1 MNKFKKV
8 AVICVATMC
17 LACNNVFAETKEIN
31 TATRV
36 RKSAS
41 TDSNIVTV
49 LYPGN
54 DVEVLGQEG
63 EWSKVQRGD
72 YVGYVKTEF
81 LKKLEDKDDESEIY
95 NTVKNEVKNTV
106 KNETKTETKN
116 EVKNTVAE
124 NKVVENKIENKVEN
138 TVKNEVTNTT
148 NNTVITD
155 NLETL
160 ETGKIAILIKT
171 ELNVMPNFFSNS
183 IIELDAGKVLTI
195 LDEINNWY
203 KVATEDGKEG
213 WILKSKTTNKVLNV
227 EKPVEETDKI
237 VDSVEKDTTEKR
249 ETQTESKDDIN
260 KKGIVNV
267 ETANIREK
275 ASTTAKRVGFLDY
288 NDEVVILA
296 EENGFYKISST
307 KIDGYVSKTLITATD
322 EKVSSR
328 SLAEERKEEVLR
340 KEEER
345 KKQEESVSKNEN
357 NTEVVENVNT
367 LSNNTTAEY
376 SLNGESVV
384 SYAKQFLGMSYVLG
398 GKTPETGFDCAGF
411 TKYVYKNFGYT
422 LGTIAS
428 AQTTVGTDVTS
439 MADLKVGDLVLFQN
453 EEKTKIGH
461 TGVYMGNGEFIH
473 AANPE
478 RGVVIDNLNTSSYY
492 NTRFVIAKRIVD

>member
-1 MNKFKKV
+1 MNKLKKV
-8 AVICVATMC
+8 AVICVATVC

-81 LKKLEDKDDESEIY
+81 LKKLEDKDNESEIY
-95 NTVKNEVKNTV
+95 NTVKKEVKNTV

-116 EVKNTVAE
+116 EVKNTIVE
-124 NKVVENKIENKVEN
+124 NKVVENKVEN
-138 TVKNEVTNTT
+138 IVKNEVTNTT
-148 NNTVITD
+148 NNTNNTVISDT
-155 NLETL
+155 LETL
-160 ETGKIAILIKT
+160 EKGKIAILIKT

-203 KVATEDGKEG
+203 KVVTEDGKEG

-227 EKPVEETDKI
+227 EKPVKETDKN

-249 ETQTESKDDIN
+249 KTQTETKDVTN

-288 NDEVVILA
+288 NDEVVILS
-296 EENGFYKISST
+296 EENGFYKITST
-307 KIDGYVSKTLITATD
+307 KIDGYVSKTLITVTD